1 MTKHLHSSVVS
12 QIWLNYY
19 NQTLYRQGV
28 ITEAAYRQ
36 MLLRIQN
43 TSETMYSDTA
53 NINEARKA

>member
-1 MTKHLHSSVVS
+1 MTKHLHSSVIS

-43 TSETMYSDTA
+43 NTKSNFKYPA
-53 NINEARKA
+53 KGCAAKV

>member
-1 MTKHLHSSVVS
+1 MTKHLHSSVIS

-28 ITEAAYRQ
+28 ITEATYRQ

-43 TSETMYSDTA
+43 NT
-53 NINEARKA
+53 KA

>member
-1 MTKHLHSSVVS
+1 MTKHLHSSVIS

-28 ITEAAYRQ
+28 INEAAYRQ

-43 TSETMYSDTA
+43 NT
-53 NINEARKA
+53 KA

>member
-1 MTKHLHSSVVS
+1 MTKHLRSSVVS

-43 TSETMYSDTA
+43 NTKS
-53 NINEARKA
+53 

>member
-1 MTKHLHSSVVS
+1 MTKHLHSSVIS

-43 TSETMYSDTA
+43 NT
-53 NINEARKA
+53 KA